1 MSWWVLWV
9 VGILAGAALS
19 FAVSKAAVSDIERR
33 QLQLFSRPHPGLP
46 AYLAVVGMLVNV
58 ASLILLQMVLAGAP
72 LGIWATAALPC
83 WLAGATLPV
92 IALIDGRVRLI
103 PNRII
108 LPLAGVFVALN
119 VVLAIWARNY
129 VPPLVM
135 VVGALC
141 LFAATFAGLGMG
153 DVKLGLLICA
163 WLGLYG
169 WFFPLAAFLIAS
181 LMAAAYALI
190 KLCLGK
196 ASLKTHIAFG
206 PAFIL
211 GAWAAWILM
220 ILASPSY

>member
-1 MSWWVLWV
+1 MSWGLWV

-58 ASLILLQMVLAGAP
+58 ASLILLQLVLAGAP
-72 LGIWATAALPC
+72 LGIWVTAALPC

-92 IALIDGRVRLI
+92 IALIDARVRLI

-108 LPLAGVFVALN
+108 LPLAGVFAALN
-119 VVLAIWARNY
+119 VTLAIWARNY
-129 VPPLVM
+129 GPPLVM

-141 LFAATFAGLGMG
+141 LYAATFAGLGMG
-153 DVKLGLLICA
+153 DVKLGLLISA

-169 WFFPLAAFLIAS
+169 WFFPLVAFLIAS
-181 LMAAAYALI
+181 LLAAAYAFI
-190 KLCLGK
+190 KLCRGK